1 MPAAIQRA
9 VTKDTV
15 CGISTL
21 DGLVAVQET
30 RTQDSSTDF
39 SNEKHVARRFQSCMN
54 FVFRTAR

>member
-1 MPAAIQRA
+1 MKAAVQRA

-30 RTQDSSTDF
+30 RTQESSADF
-39 SNEKHVARRFQSCMN
+39 SNEKHVARRLQSCMSLG
-54 FVFRTAR
+54 F